1 MSIKEKNNSGMATV
15 EATLILPV
23 FIFGMLMIYHMIQCR
38 LTENIIYDAAVET
51 AEYISLL
58 GYLNEDG
65 TYIPELYFSGYLD
78 DEDKVKRYV
87 TGGVSGINFWGSRYD
102 MEDDCFIL
110 NINYT
115 LKVGVPFMPAVDKSK
130 NITIT
135 KRFYVGN
142 TEENTDK
149 TSGDDVYVYITD
161 NMEVYHSTRLCSHLN
176 LTIKI
181 ADMEDAVKQGYEPCE
196 FCGYNA
202 EKKVLVT
209 DNGDKYHAFA
219 GCSGL
224 KRTIHRVKLSETG
237 GVPACTRCVN

>member
-1 MSIKEKNNSGMATV
+1 MSIKEDNNRGMATV
-15 EATLILPV
+15 EATLILPL

-51 AEYISLL
+51 AEYIALL

-65 TYIPELYFSGYLD
+65 IYMPELYFSGYVD
-78 DEDKVKRYV
+78 DEDKVKKYV
-87 TGGVSGINFWGSRYD
+87 TGGLAGIDFFGSRYD
-102 MEDDCFIL
+102 MDDGYFTL
-110 NINYT
+110 NVNYT
-115 LKVGVPFMPAVDKSK
+115 LKVGAPFMPDVNKSK

-135 KRFYVGN
+135 GRFYVGN
-142 TEENTDK
+142 TEENADK
-149 TSGDDVYVYITD
+149 ASGDEVYVYITD

-181 ADMEDAVKQGYEPCE
+181 ADIEDALKQGYEPCE
-196 FCGYNA
+196 YCGGKA
-202 EKKVLVT
+202 EEKVLVT
-209 DNGDKYHAFA
+209 DSGNKYHAFA

-224 KRTIHRVKLSETG
+224 KRTIYKVKLSETG